1 MTGFLFEYEFE
12 GETHFNSSFCKIL
25 IVFLFFY
32 IRLKCSE
39 LLFTP
44 PCVQILHVT
53 LKIRDPYA
61 NTAPSA
67 RANRVKRQNQP
78 KRGKGGGAWKGDIQ
92 RWAGRRRQR
101 SDVVKLTHSSTD
113 GQKME

>member
-67 RANRVKRQNQP
+67 RANRESNGKINLRE
-78 KRGKGGGAWKGDIQ
+78 GKGGGRGREISRGGPAG
-92 RWAGRRRQR
+92 AGRGAM
-101 SDVVKLTHSSTD
+101 SSN
-113 GQKME
+113 